1 MEGVEE
7 IVRKVRKGRGENE
20 GEGRGKVGNKDMAGD
35 AREREEVDEV
45 RKGQEKRARG
55 KQVIGDRGRR
65 EKSEEK

>member
-7 IVRKVRKGRGENE
+7 VVRKVRKGREENE

-55 KQVIGDRGRR
+55 KQVIGDRRRR